1 MLLHYIQTAM
11 HDSRYELLDEG
22 EGFYGEIPECRGV
35 FANAATLDACR
46 EQLAEVLGDWIMLRL
61 ARALPLPAI
70 DGVELW
76 VREVA

>member
-11 HDSRYELLDEG
+11 HHARYELLDEG

-35 FANAATLDACR
+35 FANAATLEACR
-46 EQLAEVLGDWIMLRL
+46 EQLAEVLEDWIMLRL
-61 ARALPLPAI
+61 SRALPLPAI
-70 DGVELW
+70 DGVELR